1 MGSDGKWCI
10 CFIAW
15 LCREHSNNDGRG
27 WGSGSGVG
35 RCTVKANDKTL
46 ATVLFQSQALHAH
59 VTVQINTATSS
70 PYDSPVLTH
79 WSSHCPV
86 FVPSLPSSFKIP
98 LLLANYSTLIHYLL
112 FLIPFFSVIFFF
124 GLFCCFSSL
133 LSLIP
138 FLSKQLF

>member
-1 MGSDGKWCI
+1 M
-10 CFIAW
+10 
-15 LCREHSNNDGRG
+15 
-27 WGSGSGVG
+27 GSGSGVG

-98 LLLANYSTLIHYLL
+98 LLLANYCYAHSL
-112 FLIPFFSVIFFF
+112 FTISHPFFLRPFFF
-124 GLFCCFSSL
+124 GLFCCLSSL